1 MQLHTTGHAL
11 QLSPCCHRGCDTTYP
26 EHLPSLALGDDT
38 AAICAGGLRDVLAWV
53 RSALDA
59 AATTVVGVGIYVG
72 LTPSSGVVA
81 AVLVPEMQQTTRY
94 GSWW

>member
-1 MQLHTTGHAL
+1 M
-11 QLSPCCHRGCDTTYP
+11 
-26 EHLPSLALGDDT
+26 
-38 AAICAGGLRDVLAWV
+38 LAWV

-59 AATTVVGVGIYVG
+59 AATTVVGVDIYVG

-94 GSWW
+94 GSGW